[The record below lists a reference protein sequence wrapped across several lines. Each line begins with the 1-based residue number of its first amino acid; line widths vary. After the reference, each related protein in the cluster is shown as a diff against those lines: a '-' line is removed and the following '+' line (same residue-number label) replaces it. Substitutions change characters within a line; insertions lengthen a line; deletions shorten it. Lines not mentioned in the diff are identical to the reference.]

1 MGLRD
6 RIASEREQSS
16 RAALDGTDHYRRRLL
31 EEVDFAELAEL
42 TDTQRRV
49 RLERIVGRMV
59 TREGPV
65 MTTSQRTAL
74 IRRVIDEAIG
84 LGVLEPLLADESV
97 TEIMVNGPGDVW
109 IERDGRIE
117 PADVRFTSEAQLY
130 QTIDRIVSQVNRRV
144 DESSPMVDARLPT
157 GERVNVIIPPLSLI
171 GPVITIRRFPRR
183 FTLSQLVEMGTVD
196 EATRRVLS
204 AFVRARLN
212 IVISGGTGAGK
223 TTLLNAMSAAILER
237 ERIVTI
243 EEAAELQLQQPHVIP
258 LEARP
263 ANVEG
268 KGEVT
273 IRDLVRNSLRMR
285 PDRIIVGEVRGVET
299 LDMLQ
304 ALNTGHEGSLVT
316 VHANTA
322 DDALYRLE
330 TLATMSDLHIPHAAL
345 REYIN
350 NAIHVVVQIDRGA
363 DGLRRVVEVAVVASK
378 RGEPFR
384 LQTAM
389 RFEADPLG
397 TERRVTGRPRHY
409 ALPDRIATR
418 LMLAGVDVPSA
429 FKLAA
434 GDTAPTREVT

>member
-6 RIASEREQSS
+6 RIASDREA
-16 RAALDGTDHYRRRLL
+16 RAAALDGTDHYRRRLL

-42 TDTQRRV
+42 TDAQRRV
-49 RLERIVGRMV
+49 RLERLVGRMV

-65 MTTSQRTAL
+65 MTTSQRGGL

-84 LGVLEPLLADESV
+84 LGVLEPLLADETI
-97 TEIMVNGPGDVW
+97 TEIMVNGPSEVY

-117 PADVRFTSEAQLY
+117 HANIRFGGEQQLL

-171 GPVITIRRFPRR
+171 GPTLTIRRFPRL
-183 FTLSQLVEMGTVD
+183 FTLTELVEIGTLD
-196 EATRRVLS
+196 DPTRRLLA

-212 IVISGGTGAGK
+212 VVISGGTGAGK
-223 TTLLNAMSAAILER
+223 TTLLNALSAAVLER

-243 EEAAELQLQQPHVIP
+243 EDSAELRLQQPHVIS

-263 ANVEG
+263 PNVEG

-285 PDRIIVGEVRGVET
+285 PDRIIVGEVRGAET

-316 VHANTA
+316 VHANSA

-330 TLATMSDLHIPHAAL
+330 TLATMSDLHIPHEAL
-345 REYIN
+345 RNQIN
-350 NAIHVVVQIDRGA
+350 NAIHVIVQIDRGA
-363 DGLRRVVEVAVVASK
+363 DGLRRLTEAAVVASN

-384 LQTAM
+384 LQSAM
-389 RFEADPLG
+389 RFEADPIG
-397 TERRVTGRPRHY
+397 PDRRVSGSPRHFT
-409 ALPDRIATR
+409 LPERIAR
-418 LMLAGVDVPSA
+418 HLMLAGIEVPPA
-429 FKLAA
+429 FALAA
-434 GDTAPTREVT
+434 GEAAPTREAT

>member
-6 RIASEREQSS
+6 RIATDREQ
-16 RAALDGTDHYRRRLL
+16 RIAALDGTEYYRRRLL

-42 TDTQRRV
+42 TDMQRRV

-65 MTTSQRTAL
+65 MTTSQRSAL

-84 LGVLEPLLADESV
+84 LGVLEPLLADATI
-97 TEIMVNGPGDVW
+97 TEIMVNGPTEVW
-109 IERDGRIE
+109 VEREGRIE
-117 PADVRFTSEAQLY
+117 PTNIRFSSEAQLY

-144 DESSPMVDARLPT
+144 DEASPMVDARLPT

-171 GPVITIRRFPRR
+171 GPVMTIRRFPRR
-183 FTLSQLVEMGTVD
+183 FTMSELVEMGTLD
-196 EATRRVLS
+196 EASRRLLS

-223 TTLLNAMSAAILER
+223 TTLLNSLSAAILER

-243 EEAAELQLQQPHVIP
+243 EEAAELQLQQPHVIS

-330 TLATMSDLHIPHAAL
+330 TLATMSDLRIPHAAL

-350 NAIHVVVQIDRGA
+350 NAIHVIVQLDRGA
-363 DGLRRVVEVAVVASK
+363 DGTRRVIEVAVVASN

-389 RFEADPLG
+389 RFDAQPIGSD
-397 TERRVTGRPRHY
+397 RRVVGANRHY
-409 ALPDRIATR
+409 ALPERITR
-418 LMLAGVDVPSA
+418 RLWIAGVEVPPA
-429 FKLAA
+429 FAKAA
-434 GDTAPTREVT
+434 ADAGPTREAV

>member
-1 MGLRD
+1 
-6 RIASEREQSS
+6 
-16 RAALDGTDHYRRRLL
+16 
-31 EEVDFAELAEL
+31 
-42 TDTQRRV
+42 
-49 RLERIVGRMV
+49 
-59 TREGPV
+59 
-65 MTTSQRTAL
+65 
-74 IRRVIDEAIG
+74 
-84 LGVLEPLLADESV
+84 
-97 TEIMVNGPGDVW
+97 MVNGPGDVW
-109 IERDGRIE
+109 VERDGRIE
-117 PADVRFTSEAQLY
+117 QADVRFTSETQLY

-157 GERVNVIIPPLSLI
+157 GERVNVIVPPLSLI

-183 FTLSQLVEMGTVD
+183 FTLAQLVEMGTLD
-196 EATRRVLS
+196 DPTRRLVS
-204 AFVRARLN
+204 AFVRARMN

-223 TTLLNAMSAAILER
+223 TTLLNAVSAAILER

-316 VHANTA
+316 VHANSA

-330 TLATMSDLHIPHAAL
+330 TLATMSDLHVPHAAL

-350 NAIHVVVQIDRGA
+350 SAIHVVIQIDRGA
-363 DGLRRVVEVAVVASK
+363 DGVRRLVEVAVVASR
-378 RGEPFR
+378 RGEPFQ

-389 RFEADPLG
+389 RFESDPLG
-397 TERRVTGRPRHY
+397 SDRKVRGTWQHY
-409 ALPDRIATR
+409 ALPERIATH
-418 LMLAGVDVPSA
+418 LTLAGVDVPGA
-429 FKLAA
+429 FRLAA
-434 GDTAPTREVT
+434 SETAPTREAE

>member
-65 MTTSQRTAL
+65 MTTSQRSAL

-97 TEIMVNGPGDVW
+97 TEIMVNGPENVW

-117 PADVRFTSEAQLY
+117 QADVRFTSEAQLY

-183 FTLSQLVEMGTVD
+183 FTLSQLVELGTLD
-196 EATRRVLS
+196 EPTRRVLS

-212 IVISGGTGAGK
+212 IIISGGTGAGK
-223 TTLLNAMSAAILER
+223 TTLLNALSAAILER

-243 EEAAELQLQQPHVIP
+243 EEAAELQLQQPHVIS

-316 VHANTA
+316 VHANSA

-350 NAIHVVVQIDRGA
+350 SAIHAIVQIDRGA
-363 DGLRRVVEVAVVASK
+363 DGLRRVVEVAVVASR

-389 RFEADPLG
+389 RFEAEPLAG
-397 TERRVTGRPRHY
+397 ERRVVGRPRHY
-409 ALPDRIATR
+409 ALPERIATH
-418 LMLAGVDVPSA
+418 LMMSGVEVPAA
-429 FKLAA
+429 FQLAA
-434 GDTAPTREVT
+434 GEAAPTREAQ